1 MKNIWNKYK
10 REFVVLIAT
19 IAMCVVFT
27 ALNKNFLNYSN
38 FITVLQQ
45 MVLNGILAVGM
56 MFTIITGGID
66 LSVGCT
72 YAITGIVVA
81 SCTVT
86 YGMNPILAI
95 IVGILIGAVLGAFN
109 GFLINKLKLQP
120 FIATLGTMSLYRGIA
135 YVVTGGVPVTNVPES
150 YRNIF
155 NGELFAGVR
164 SYIVVMVVVFVI
176 AHIILSKMRSGDY
189 LYAIGGNEEAAKLS
203 GVFTIITG
211 GIDLSVGCTYAITGI
226 VVASCTVTYGMNPI
240 LAIIVGIL
248 IGAVLGAFN
257 GFLINKLKLQPFIAT
272 LGTMSLYRGIAYVV
286 TGGVPVTNV
295 PESYRNIFN
304 GELFAGVRSYIVVMV
319 VVFVIAH
326 IILSK
331 MRSGDYLYAIGGNEE
346 AAKLS
351 GVNVIKTKYVAYI
364 FCGICAAIAG
374 MIMLASL
381 GSAEATAGQAYETN
395 AIAAA
400 AIGGTRMAGGKGTA
414 LGTFFGALMLAVLKV
429 GMVVINVDSFWQFVV
444 TGIIIIVASYFE
456 FIQQDIKGFVS
467 RHKKTA

>member
-19 IAMCVVFT
+19 LAMCVVFT
-27 ALNKNFLNYSN
+27 ILNKNFVQYNN
-38 FITVLQQ
+38 IITVLQQ
-45 MVLNGILAVGM
+45 MVLNGVLAVGM

-81 SCTVT
+81 SCTVN
-86 YGMNPILAI
+86 YGMNPFLAI
-95 IVGILIGAVLGAFN
+95 VVGILIGAVLGAFN

-135 YVVTGGVPVTNVPES
+135 YVVTGGVPVTNVPDS

-155 NGELFAGVR
+155 NGEMFGGIR
-164 SYIVVMVVVFVI
+164 YYIVVMIVVFVI
-176 AHIILSKMRSGDY
+176 AHVILSKMKSGDY
-189 LYAIGGNEEAAKLS
+189 LYA
-203 GVFTIITG
+203 V
-211 GIDLSVGCTYAITGI
+211 
-226 VVASCTVTYGMNPI
+226 
-240 LAIIVGIL
+240 
-248 IGAVLGAFN
+248 
-257 GFLINKLKLQPFIAT
+257 
-272 LGTMSLYRGIAYVV
+272 
-286 TGGVPVTNV
+286 
-295 PESYRNIFN
+295 
-304 GELFAGVRSYIVVMV
+304 
-319 VVFVIAH
+319 
-326 IILSK
+326 
-331 MRSGDYLYAIGGNEE
+331 GGNEE

-351 GVNVIKTKYVAYI
+351 GVNVIKTKYIAYI

-414 LGTFFGALMLAVLKV
+414 LGTFIGALMLAVLKV

-456 FIQQDIKGFVS
+456 FIQQDIKGFVA
-467 RHKKTA
+467 RHKKAAN

>member
-19 IAMCVVFT
+19 LAMCVVFT
-27 ALNKNFLNYSN
+27 ILNKNFVQYNN
-38 FITVLQQ
+38 IITVLQQ
-45 MVLNGILAVGM
+45 MVLNGVLAVGM
-56 MFTIITGGID
+56 MFTIITVGID

-81 SCTVT
+81 SCTVN
-86 YGMNPILAI
+86 YGMNPFLAI
-95 IVGILIGAVLGAFN
+95 VVGILIGAVLGAFN

-135 YVVTGGVPVTNVPES
+135 YVVTGGVPVTNVPDS

-155 NGELFAGVR
+155 NGEMFGGIR
-164 SYIVVMVVVFVI
+164 YYIVVMIVVFVI
-176 AHIILSKMRSGDY
+176 AHVILSKMKSGDY
-189 LYAIGGNEEAAKLS
+189 LYA
-203 GVFTIITG
+203 V
-211 GIDLSVGCTYAITGI
+211 
-226 VVASCTVTYGMNPI
+226 
-240 LAIIVGIL
+240 
-248 IGAVLGAFN
+248 
-257 GFLINKLKLQPFIAT
+257 
-272 LGTMSLYRGIAYVV
+272 
-286 TGGVPVTNV
+286 
-295 PESYRNIFN
+295 
-304 GELFAGVRSYIVVMV
+304 
-319 VVFVIAH
+319 
-326 IILSK
+326 
-331 MRSGDYLYAIGGNEE
+331 GGNEE

-351 GVNVIKTKYVAYI
+351 GVNVIKTKYIAYI

-414 LGTFFGALMLAVLKV
+414 LGTFIGALMLSVLKV